1 MTPTYTIG
9 ETARRSGFAPATLRY
24 YDDLGLVTPAER
36 SPSGYRRY
44 DERDLDRLRFVGRA
58 KQLGCSLDEI
68 GGLLVAWDGGEC
80 GPVQDRLRELVSAK
94 IDDSQERLLG
104 LSVLLAE
111 LQRAAT
117 DLERHRPTGSC
128 DELCGCLVDPEA
140 RSMPA
145 MPTAVRWGRKPDSA
159 SESLPIAC
167 TLPPEAM
174 PDRLAEFRRVTRVIS
189 DRVSLDRGVRLEFG
203 ADAVDVA
210 ELAALVRAEQEC
222 CAFWE
227 FAITIDVRGVGL
239 EVRGPDGSAD
249 LIDALF
255 GVAA

>member
-1 MTPTYTIG
+1 MPTTYTIG

-24 YDDLGLVTPAER
+24 YEDLGLVTPAER
-36 SPSGYRRY
+36 SPAGYRRY
-44 DERDLDRLRFVGRA
+44 DERDLDRLRFIGRA
-58 KQLGCSLDEI
+58 KQLGCSLDEV

-80 GPVQDRLRELVSAK
+80 GPVQERLRDLVAAK
-94 IDDSQERLLG
+94 IGDSQERLLE

-111 LQRAAT
+111 LQRAAA
-117 DLERHRPTGSC
+117 DLERHRPSGSC
-128 DELCGCLVDPEA
+128 DELCGCIVELAASPV
-140 RSMPA
+140 
-145 MPTAVRWGRKPDSA
+145 PTEVTLGRERVGSSAAV
-159 SESLPIAC
+159 PIAC

-174 PDRLAEFRRVTRVIS
+174 PTRLAEFRQVIERVV
-189 DRVSLDRGVRLEFG
+189 DRHALDRGVRLEF
-203 ADAVDVA
+203 DDVDVA
-210 ELAALVRAEQEC
+210 VLATLVRAEQEC

-227 FAITIDVRGVGL
+227 FAITIDGRGVAL